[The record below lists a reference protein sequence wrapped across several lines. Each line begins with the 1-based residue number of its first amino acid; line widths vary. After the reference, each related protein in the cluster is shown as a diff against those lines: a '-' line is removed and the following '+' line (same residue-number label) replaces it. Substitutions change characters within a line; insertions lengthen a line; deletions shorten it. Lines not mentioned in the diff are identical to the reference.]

1 MEGDQHMSVT
11 NGNRFGFG
19 GGIRADSLFRILFGS
34 AVVVAGLLL
43 LGVILS
49 MVASSMPVW
58 DIQTPLSFVF
68 GDRWAGEVTQP
79 DGSIAGN
86 YGAFPVI
93 WGTAVSSLIAILI
106 AAPVGIL
113 AAVYLVEFAPRKLA
127 APLTFLVELMAAI
140 PSVVIGLWAAG
151 DLSIRLRDSVEWWV
165 ASTLGRVFP
174 WLSEDPNAPASQSVF
189 RAGMVLAIMI
199 IPMVVAVSREVIRSV
214 PQSLR
219 EGFIGM
225 GATRWETIRHV
236 VLPAARVGL
245 TGAVLLALGRAIGE
259 TIAVTMV
266 IGNAEGIP
274 SSLFLPGQTIASK
287 IASNYGEAGS
297 PTQVGAL
304 AALGICLFAVTFL
317 LSLAIR
323 LVVRRSMRQGGRV
336 G

>member
-1 MEGDQHMSVT
+1 MEGDQRMSVT

-19 GGIRADSLFRILFGS
+19 SGIRADALFRILFGS

-58 DIQTPLSFVF
+58 SIQTPLSFVF

-86 YGAFPVI
+86 YGALPVI
-93 WGTAVSSLIAILI
+93 WGTAVSSLIAVLI

-151 DLSIRLRDSVEWWV
+151 DLSIRLRDSIEWWV
-165 ASTLGRVFP
+165 ASTLGHVFP
-174 WLSEDPNAPASQSVF
+174 WLAEDPNAPASQSVF

>member
-1 MEGDQHMSVT
+1 MSMAKE
-11 NGNRFGFG
+11 NRFGFG
-19 GGIRADSLFRILFGS
+19 GGIRVDALFRLIFGA
-34 AVVVAGLLL
+34 AVVVAALLL
-43 LGVILS
+43 AGVVLS
-49 MVASSMPVW
+49 MLASSLPVW
-58 DIQTPLSFVF
+58 NIQSPLSFVF
-68 GDRWAGEVTQP
+68 GDRWGGEVTQP
-79 DGSIAGN
+79 DGSVVGN
-86 YGAFPVI
+86 YGALPVI

-113 AAVYLVEFAPRKLA
+113 AAVYLVEFAPRGLA

-151 DLSIRLRDSVEWWV
+151 DLSLRLRDSVEWWV
-165 ASTLGRVFP
+165 ASTLGHVIP

-199 IPMVVAVSREVIRSV
+199 VPMVVAVSREVIRSV

-304 AALGICLFAVTFL
+304 AALGICLFAVTFV

-323 LVVRRSMRQGGRV
+323 LVIRRSSSGSGASR
-336 G
+336 

>member
-1 MEGDQHMSVT
+1 MEGDQRMSVT

-19 GGIRADSLFRILFGS
+19 SGIRADSLFRIVFGS

-58 DIQTPLSFVF
+58 SIQTPLSFVF

-86 YGAFPVI
+86 YGALPVI
-93 WGTAVSSLIAILI
+93 WGTAVSSLIAVLI

-151 DLSIRLRDSVEWWV
+151 DLSIRLRDSIEWWV
-165 ASTLGRVFP
+165 ASTLGHVFP

>member
-1 MEGDQHMSVT
+1 MSISDGT
-11 NGNRFGFG
+11 RFGFG
-19 GGIRADSLFRILFGS
+19 GGIRADALFRILFGS

-49 MVASSMPVW
+49 MIASSMPVW

-79 DGSIAGN
+79 DGSIVGN

-151 DLSIRLRDSVEWWV
+151 DLSTRLRDSVEWWV

-199 IPMVVAVSREVIRSV
+199 IPMVATVSREVIRSV

-304 AALGICLFAVTFL
+304 AALGICLFALTFL

-323 LVVRRSMRQGGRV
+323 LIVRRSMRQSGRA

>member
-1 MEGDQHMSVT
+1 MSVT
-11 NGNRFGFG
+11 SGNRFGFG
-19 GGIRADSLFRILFGS
+19 GGIRADALFRVLFGS

-58 DIQTPLSFVF
+58 EIQTPLSFVF
-68 GDRWAGEVTQP
+68 GERWAGEVTQA

-86 YGAFPVI
+86 YGALPVI
-93 WGTAVSSLIAILI
+93 WGTAVSSLIAVLI
-106 AAPVGIL
+106 AAPIGIL
-113 AAVYLVEFAPRKLA
+113 AAVYLVEFAPRRLA

-165 ASTLGRVFP
+165 ASTLGHVIP
-174 WLSEDPNAPASQSVF
+174 WLAEDPNAPASQSVF

-274 SSLFLPGQTIASK
+274 TSLFLPGQTIASK

-297 PTQVGAL
+297 ATQVGAL

-323 LVVRRSMRQGGRV
+323 LVVRRSAQQGKGVR
-336 G
+336 

>member
-1 MEGDQHMSVT
+1 MSVT
-11 NGNRFGFG
+11 KEHRFGFG
-19 GGIRADSLFRILFGS
+19 GGLRTDALFRVTFGL
-34 AVVVAGLLL
+34 AVAVAGILL
-43 LGVILS
+43 LGVIMS
-49 MVASSMPVW
+49 MVASSLPLW
-58 DIQTPLSFVF
+58 SIQSPLSFVF
-68 GDRWAGEVTQP
+68 GDRWAGEITQP
-79 DGSIAGN
+79 DGSVIGN
-86 YGAFPVI
+86 YGALPVI
-93 WGTAVSSLIAILI
+93 WGTAVSAIIAILV

-113 AAVYLVEFAPRKLA
+113 AAVYLVEFAPRRLA
-127 APLTFLVELMAAI
+127 APLTFIVELMAAI

-151 DLSIRLRDSVEWWV
+151 DLSVRLRDSVEWWV
-165 ASTLGRVFP
+165 ASTLGRFIP
-174 WLSEDPNAPASQSVF
+174 WLAEDPAAPAAQSVF

-287 IASNYGEAGS
+287 IASNYGEAS
-297 PTQVGAL
+297 TATQTGAL

-317 LSLAIR
+317 LSLSIR
-323 LVVRRSMRQGGRV
+323 LLVRRASRTAGSRS
-336 G
+336 

>member
-1 MEGDQHMSVT
+1 MSIT
-11 NGNRFGFG
+11 DGKRFGFG
-19 GGIRADSLFRILFGS
+19 GGIRVDALFRILFGS

-58 DIQTPLSFVF
+58 NIQTPLSFVF

-79 DGSIAGN
+79 DGSISGN
-86 YGAFPVI
+86 YGALPVI
-93 WGTAVSSLIAILI
+93 WGTAVSSLIAVLI

>member
-1 MEGDQHMSVT
+1 MSIT
-11 NGNRFGFG
+11 SGNRFRFG
-19 GGIRADSLFRILFGS
+19 GGVRADSLFRILFGS

-58 DIQTPLSFVF
+58 NIQTPLSFVF

-79 DGSIAGN
+79 DGSISGN
-86 YGAFPVI
+86 YGALPVI

-113 AAVYLVEFAPRKLA
+113 AAVYLVEFAPRKIA

-151 DLSIRLRDSVEWWV
+151 DLSIRLRDSIEWWV
-165 ASTLGRVFP
+165 ASTLGHVFP

-225 GATRWETIRHV
+225 GATRWETSRHV

-323 LVVRRSMRQGGRV
+323 LVVRRSIRQGGRA

>member
-1 MEGDQHMSVT
+1 MSIT
-11 NGNRFGFG
+11 KGNRLGFG
-19 GGIRADSLFRILFGS
+19 GGIRADALFRLLFGS
-34 AVVVAGLLL
+34 AVVIAGALLA
-43 LGVILS
+43 GVVLS
-49 MVASSMPVW
+49 MVASSLPVW
-58 DIQTPLSFVF
+58 NIQTPLSFVS

-79 DGSIAGN
+79 DGSVVGN

-93 WGTAVSSLIAILI
+93 WGTAVSAVIAILI

-113 AAVYLVEFAPRKLA
+113 AAVFLVEFAPRRLA

-151 DLSIRLRDSVEWWV
+151 DLSVRLRDSVEWWV
-165 ASTLGRVFP
+165 SSTLGRIFP
-174 WLSEDPNAPASQSVF
+174 WLSEDPTAPASQSVF

-287 IASNYGEAGS
+287 IAGNYGEASS
-297 PTQVGAL
+297 PTQIGAL

-317 LSLAIR
+317 LSLTIR
-323 LVVRRSMRQGGRV
+323 LLVRRSARSAGRAS
-336 G
+336 

>member
-1 MEGDQHMSVT
+1 MEGDQRMSVT

-19 GGIRADSLFRILFGS
+19 SGIRADSLFRILFGS

-58 DIQTPLSFVF
+58 SIQTPLSFVF

-79 DGSIAGN
+79 DGAIAGN
-86 YGAFPVI
+86 YGALPVI
-93 WGTAVSSLIAILI
+93 WGTAVSSLIAVLI

-151 DLSIRLRDSVEWWV
+151 DLSIRLRDSIEWWV
-165 ASTLGRVFP
+165 ASTLGHVFP
-174 WLSEDPNAPASQSVF
+174 WLAEDPNAPASQSVF

>member
-1 MEGDQHMSVT
+1 MSVT

-19 GGIRADSLFRILFGS
+19 SGIRADSLFRILFGS

-58 DIQTPLSFVF
+58 SIQTPLSFVF

-79 DGSIAGN
+79 DGAIAGN
-86 YGAFPVI
+86 YGALPVI
-93 WGTAVSSLIAILI
+93 WGTAVSSLIAVLI

-151 DLSIRLRDSVEWWV
+151 DLSIRLRDSIEWWV
-165 ASTLGRVFP
+165 ASTLGHVFP
-174 WLSEDPNAPASQSVF
+174 WLAEDPNAPASQSVF

-317 LSLAIR
+317 LSLVIR

>member
-1 MEGDQHMSVT
+1 MSIT
-11 NGNRFGFG
+11 DGNRFGFG
-19 GGIRADSLFRILFGS
+19 GGIRADALFRILFGS

-58 DIQTPLSFVF
+58 NIQTPLSFVF

-79 DGSIAGN
+79 DGSISGN
-86 YGAFPVI
+86 YGALPVI

-113 AAVYLVEFAPRKLA
+113 AAVYLVEFAPRRLA

-151 DLSIRLRDSVEWWV
+151 DLSVRLRDSIEWWV

-323 LVVRRSMRQGGRV
+323 LVVRRSMRQNGRA

>member
-1 MEGDQHMSVT
+1 MSVT

-19 GGIRADSLFRILFGS
+19 SGIRADSLFRILFGS

-58 DIQTPLSFVF
+58 SIQTPLSFVF

-79 DGSIAGN
+79 DGAIAGN
-86 YGAFPVI
+86 YGALPVI
-93 WGTAVSSLIAILI
+93 WGTAVSSLIAVLI

-151 DLSIRLRDSVEWWV
+151 DLSIRLRDSIEWWV
-165 ASTLGRVFP
+165 ASTLGHVFP
-174 WLSEDPNAPASQSVF
+174 WLAEDPNAPASQSVF

>member
-1 MEGDQHMSVT
+1 MSIT
-11 NGNRFGFG
+11 KESRFGFG
-19 GGIRADSLFRILFGS
+19 GGIRVDALFRVLFGS
-34 AVVVAGLLL
+34 AVVVAGILLA
-43 LGVILS
+43 GVALS
-49 MVASSMPVW
+49 RVVSSLPVW
-58 DIQTPLSFVF
+58 NIQTPLSFVF

-79 DGSIAGN
+79 DGSVVGN
-86 YGAFPVI
+86 YGALPVI
-93 WGTAVSSLIAILI
+93 WGTVVSALIAIMI

-113 AAVYLVEFAPRKLA
+113 AAVYLVEFAPRRLA
-127 APLTFLVELMAAI
+127 APLTFFVELMAAI

-151 DLSIRLRDSVEWWV
+151 DLSARLRDSVEWW
-165 ASTLGRVFP
+165 ASSTLGRIFP
-174 WLSEDPNAPASQSVF
+174 WLAEDPEAPAAQSVF

-199 IPMVVAVSREVIRSV
+199 IPMVVAISREVIRSV

-236 VLPAARVGL
+236 VLPAARIGL
-245 TGAVLLALGRAIGE
+245 TGAVLLALGRAVGE

-287 IASNYGEAGS
+287 IASNYGEAS
-297 PTQVGAL
+297 TPTETGAL
-304 AALGICLFAVTFL
+304 AALGICLFAVTFM

-323 LVVRRSMRQGGRV
+323 LLVRRAARGAGQAS
-336 G
+336 